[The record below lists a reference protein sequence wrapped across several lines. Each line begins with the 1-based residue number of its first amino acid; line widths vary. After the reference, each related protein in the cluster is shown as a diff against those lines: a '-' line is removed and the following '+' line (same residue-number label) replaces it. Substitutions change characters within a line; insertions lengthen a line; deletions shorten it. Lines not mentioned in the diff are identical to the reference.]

1 MNYNGVDKMTKL
13 RPYAILTTDSN
24 RIEVKAY
31 NINDAYK
38 KARKKLIEFIKQ
50 KNIMTSEKTD
60 LTKAYMTFGK
70 SGINTTG
77 FIVTDSSIKAYE
89 KHKMYNE
96 EEWKKGI
103 WNRM

>member
-1 MNYNGVDKMTKL
+1 MTKL

-38 KARKKLIEFIKQ
+38 KSRKKLIEFIKQ

-70 SGINTTG
+70 SGINITG

-89 KHKMYNE
+89 KHKMSNE
-96 EEWKKGI
+96 EGWKKDI
-103 WNRM
+103 WN

>member
-1 MNYNGVDKMTKL
+1 
-13 RPYAILTTDSN
+13 
-24 RIEVKAY
+24 
-31 NINDAYK
+31 
-38 KARKKLIEFIKQ
+38 
-50 KNIMTSEKTD
+50 
-60 LTKAYMTFGK
+60 MTFGK